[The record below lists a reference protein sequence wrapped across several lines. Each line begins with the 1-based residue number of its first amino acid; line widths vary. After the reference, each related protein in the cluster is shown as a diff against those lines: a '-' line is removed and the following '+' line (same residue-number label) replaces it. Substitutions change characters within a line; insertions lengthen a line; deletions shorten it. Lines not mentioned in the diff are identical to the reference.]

1 MTLRLTIAALVVL
14 AAAVAPSAAAGRGP
28 ICPRQQ
34 DACVDRLVTDMQR
47 NYQRLGCSHDAPFAL
62 LYLRT
67 TEDIRDAIRAGEFSE
82 RPHWNQIT
90 TAFGRY
96 YLDAFKAWRSG
107 HVRRAPMAWRIAFRA
122 ARRERVSTLGDL
134 FLGISA
140 HVNRDLAFVYY
151 RFGLKN
157 HDDHLHVNDIL
168 ARVRAP
174 ALTEIASRL
183 DPDIANQSPSNSRL
197 SLDIVAWRE
206 LAWDNAQRLAAA
218 PDRAARRAVA
228 AGIDRHAVWMAR
240 RIKEA
245 FRAGKAVNE
254 RRDAFCRSQR

>member
-1 MTLRLTIAALVVL
+1 MTTRLIVAALAAAL
-14 AAAVAPSAAAGRGP
+14 AAAVAPGAAAGRGHV
-28 ICPRQQ
+28 CPRQR

-67 TEDIRDAIRAGEFSE
+67 TEDIRAAIRAGEFS
-82 RPHWNQIT
+82 RRGHWNQIT

-96 YLDAFKAWRSG
+96 YLDAFRAWRSG

-122 ARRERVSTLGDL
+122 AKRERVSTIGDV
-134 FLGISA
+134 FLGINA

-151 RFGLKN
+151 RLGLKN
-157 HDDHLHVNDIL
+157 HDDHLHVNTIL
-168 ARVRAP
+168 ARVRAR
-174 ALTEIASRL
+174 ALGEIAKRF
-183 DPDIANQSPSNSRL
+183 DPDIAGELPSNPEL

-228 AGIDRHAVWMAR
+228 AGIDRHAIWMAR
-240 RIKEA
+240 RIKAA
-245 FRAGKAVNE
+245 FPATRPANE
-254 RRDAFCRSQR
+254 RRDAFCR

>member
-1 MTLRLTIAALVVL
+1 MTTRLIVAALVAVVV
-14 AAAVAPSAAAGRGP
+14 AAVAAGSAAGRGS
-28 ICPRQQ
+28 ICPRQR
-34 DACVDRLVTDMQR
+34 DACLDRLVTDMR
-47 NYQRLGCSHDAPFAL
+47 RDYRRLGCSHDAPFAL

-67 TEDIRDAIRAGEFSE
+67 TEDIRAAIRAGEFSE

-96 YLDAFKAWRSG
+96 YLDAFKAWRRG

-134 FLGISA
+134 FLGVSA

-157 HDDHLHVNDIL
+157 HDDHLHVNAIL
-168 ARVRAP
+168 ARVRAR
-174 ALTEIASRL
+174 ALAEIAARL
-183 DPDIANQSPSNSRL
+183 DPELAQQTPSDPNL

-206 LAWDNAQRLAAA
+206 RAWDNAQRLAAA
-218 PDRAARRAVA
+218 PSRAARRAVA
-228 AGIDRHAVWMAR
+228 AEIDRHSVWMAR
-240 RIKEA
+240 RIKAA
-245 FRAGKAVNE
+245 FRATRAANE
-254 RRDAFCRSQR
+254 RRDAFCR